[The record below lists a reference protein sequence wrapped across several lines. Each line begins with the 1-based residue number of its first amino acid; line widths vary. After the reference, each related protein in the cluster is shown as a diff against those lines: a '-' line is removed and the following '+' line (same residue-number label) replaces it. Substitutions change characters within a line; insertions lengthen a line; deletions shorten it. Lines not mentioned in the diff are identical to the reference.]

1 LIAERRGCENAGRNE
16 KTDVIVACPSCGSRY
31 RYDESRFEGKPSK
44 KIRCT
49 RCEATF
55 DIANPALAAAPRLSP
70 PVNPPPVAGNDTT
83 NARRPT
89 PVDYSLNPEESTR
102 EHVLQRPRSSPHA
115 PVLRMPVG
123 QKLSLAVIAGPD
135 SGKTFPVDK
144 PRIVIGRAGSDVE
157 LSDAEISRAHAAI
170 EVSDDT
176 VTVFDL
182 ESTNGTYVDG
192 ERVESSLLDNYG
204 EFEIGGTTLML
215 IVTGGD

>member
-1 LIAERRGCENAGRNE
+1 LIEERGGCENAGRNE
-16 KTDVIVACPSCGSRY
+16 KTEVIVACSSCGARY
-31 RYDESRFEGKPSK
+31 RYDESRFEEKATK

-49 RCEATF
+49 RCETTF
-55 DIANPALAAAPRLSP
+55 DIANPALAAASRVA
-70 PVNPPPVAGNDTT
+70 PVNPAPVGLNDTT
-83 NARRPT
+83 SARRSEPT
-89 PVDYSLNPEESTR
+89 DYSRNPEEATR
-102 EHVLQRPRSSPHA
+102 EHVLQRPRPAPHA

-135 SGKTFPVDK
+135 SGKTFPVEK
-144 PRIVIGRAGSDVE
+144 PRVVIGRAGSDVE

-182 ESTNGTYVDG
+182 ESTNGTYVSGD
-192 ERVESSLLDNYG
+192 RVESSLLDNYG